1 MTINQETKRRTIIK
15 TLLWRVIGI
24 IWTWIGAYLII
35 LFVPEKYSG
44 AAMIATLIVIY
55 HHSTRMIMYYF
66 YERIWTKIEWGHFS
80 GVNKNTSLK
89 TRIVWAIGI
98 AIAISVIL
106 YVLIYVSPLVKGK

>member
-1 MTINQETKRRTIIK
+1 MTVIPETKRRTMVK
-15 TLLWRVIGI
+15 TLLWRIIGI

-66 YERIWTKIEWGHFS
+66 YERIWVNIEWGHLV
-80 GVNKNTSLK
+80 GEKNEISLK
-89 TRIVWAIGI
+89 TKIAWAIGI
-98 AIAISVIL
+98 VITICIIL
-106 YVLIYVSPLVKGK
+106 YILIYVSPIMKGK